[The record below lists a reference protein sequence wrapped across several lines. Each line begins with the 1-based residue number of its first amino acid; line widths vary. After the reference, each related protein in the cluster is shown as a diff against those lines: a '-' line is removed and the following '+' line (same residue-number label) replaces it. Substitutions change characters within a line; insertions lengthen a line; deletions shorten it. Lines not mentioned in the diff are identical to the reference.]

1 MPVFLFCRGGGGID
15 DVRIGDV
22 SRMESLLACLSF
34 LLSRLGGGGIEFDRG
49 GGFINSDRGGGGG
62 NDSSS
67 L

>member
-1 MPVFLFCRGGGGID
+1 MY
-15 DVRIGDV
+15 V
-22 SRMESLLACLSF
+22 SEMSRETESLLACPSF

-67 L
+67 S